1 MQREIRNI
9 QTGVLVLFE
18 IEGDK
23 VFEIGLGSLKT
34 RMVLFVSIVVLG
46 CSLQAV
52 DTWGAAVYSD
62 KVVAVVNNDVILESD
77 IAKHKQPFMR
87 NIFNLPLGI
96 VPPGKWPTEKE
107 ILDELIVIKLLEQ
120 EATKKGVNLDE
131 KAVEASIDSIRKRN
145 NLTQDQFVLFLAAN
159 NLSYQDYKKIMTRQ
173 FRLTRL
179 IENEVTRKVPISEE
193 DAQKYFRDHRN
204 DIEREYTNLL
214 ESLMPTKQ
222 QDEPVKPNIPTHEE
236 IYQGGKI
243 RLRQIT
249 LKIPSDAKAKDAQ
262 KIMDT
267 AKRIFEES
275 AAGSDFGKLAKK
287 YSQDPWAKNGGD
299 LGLMDYKEMVPGL
312 QKMVQR
318 MKPGDMTPP
327 IKTKEAVVLF
337 YLDEAKGRQTKR
349 VPIPEKTRKE
359 LEKRWQQ
366 ALDARDKAQTK
377 RQEQQIQET
386 EGPRANPPDVQ
397 SSKPGGETSR
407 SIGILSPEDT
417 KDYEKVRNKV
427 AAIVRHDKIQT
438 RMKEWIN
445 ELRRNSIIDVKI

>member
-1 MQREIRNI
+1 MADRNLNV
-9 QTGVLVLFE
+9 GRVLLVCMLA
-18 IEGDK
+18 
-23 VFEIGLGSLKT
+23 LTSYL
-34 RMVLFVSIVVLG
+34 L
-46 CSLQAV
+46 AV
-52 DTWGAAVYSD
+52 EAWAAAVYSD

-87 NIFNLPLGI
+87 SIFNLPLGV

-120 EATKKGVNLDE
+120 EAGRKGVNLDDR
-131 KAVEASIDSIRKRN
+131 AVEASIDSIRKRN

-159 NLSYQDYKKIMTRQ
+159 NLNYQDYKKIMTRQ
-173 FRLTRL
+173 FRLTKL
-179 IENEVTRKVPISEE
+179 IETEVTRKVPISEE
-193 DAQKYFRDHRN
+193 DAQKYFLEHRN
-204 DIEREYTNLL
+204 NIDSEYAKLV
-214 ESLMPTKQ
+214 ESLMPARQ
-222 QDEPVKPNIPTHEE
+222 QEESIKPNIPTHEE
-236 IYQGGKI
+236 LYQGGKI

-249 LKIPSDAKAKDAQ
+249 LKIPADAKPKDAQ
-262 KIMDT
+262 KIMET
-267 AKRIFEES
+267 AKRIFEET
-275 AAGSDFGKLAKK
+275 AAGADFGQLAKK

-318 MKPGDMTPP
+318 MKPGDLTPP

-366 ALDARDKAQTK
+366 AIDAREKAQSK
-377 RQEQQIQET
+377 RQEQPLPEA
-386 EGPRANPPDVQ
+386 EAPRNNPPDAKG
-397 SSKPGGETSR
+397 SKPVTDASR
-407 SIGILSPEDT
+407 SLGILSEADA

-438 RMKEWIN
+438 RMKEWID
-445 ELRRNSIIDVKI
+445 ELKKNSIIDVKI